1 MLDINNVILDLNK
14 LSNRLETTIAAGVV
28 LFTAAFIVSRI
39 DKREM
44 KDDMVKMNNQTRAE
58 MKEM

>member
-1 MLDINNVILDLNK
+1 MF
-14 LSNRLETTIAAGVV
+14 
-28 LFTAAFIVSRI
+28 FTAAFIVSRI

-58 MKEM
+58 MKEMQIEMQTNNRLTLFIAVIAIVIPIL